1 VPFFCHNN
9 GIHLFAKLFLS
20 ERRSKMRQV
29 ERQQLIELGILTP
42 DCDPR
47 ITTSQKVSPERKRN
61 VRRWVKEREAM
72 SGVLLTGILERL
84 KELKKGPAS
93 S

>member
-9 GIHLFAKLFLS
+9 GINSFAKLFIS
-20 ERRSKMRQV
+20 ERRNNMRQV

-47 ITTSQKVSPERKRN
+47 ISTSQKVSPERKRN

-72 SGVLLTGILERL
+72 SGVLLNRILELL
-84 KELKKGPAS
+84 KRA
-93 S
+93 

>member
-1 VPFFCHNN
+1 
-9 GIHLFAKLFLS
+9 
-20 ERRSKMRQV
+20 MRQA

-72 SGVLLTGILERL
+72 SGVFLTRILERL
-84 KELKKGPAS
+84 KELKKGRNKMTEKEVIQ
-93 S
+93 